1 MEKTDD
7 FRRNVPLIRK
17 VRVLFKPRLIFP
29 RFNGPVVNS
38 YGLNSDFFVMCAFG
52 FVGLS
57 TFQRT
62 RFELH
67 REVSKRGNTLF
78 SSSSLSL
85 EDS

>member
-1 MEKTDD
+1 MALL
-7 FRRNVPLIRK
+7 LILRG
-17 VRVLFKPRLIFP
+17 R
-29 RFNGPVVNS
+29 
-38 YGLNSDFFVMCAFG
+38 NSDFFVMCAFG

-57 TFQRT
+57 TFQPS

-85 EDS
+85 EDSWWKEIDEQQSAEEQSLSMPSD

>member
-1 MEKTDD
+1 MP
-7 FRRNVPLIRK
+7 FIRK
-17 VRVLFKPRLIFP
+17 VRVFFKPRLIFP
-29 RFNGPVVNS
+29 RINSPIVNS
-38 YGLNSDFFVMCAFG
+38 QGRNSDFFVMYAIG

-67 REVSKRGNTLF
+67 RDVSKRGNTLF
-78 SSSSLSL
+78 SSSSLSP